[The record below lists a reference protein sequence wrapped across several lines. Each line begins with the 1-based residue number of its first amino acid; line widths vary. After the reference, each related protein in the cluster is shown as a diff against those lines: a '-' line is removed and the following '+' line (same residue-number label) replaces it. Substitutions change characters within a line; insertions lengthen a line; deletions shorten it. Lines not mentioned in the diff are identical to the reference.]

1 MPPGLPEFI
10 MGSYYYQRCCNL
22 LQMHRPTQRGSCWSQ
37 ELCQKNQLNSWQK
50 SRLMEPSSGLGTE
63 LVILI
68 RGISLW
74 LTRLIVIKWITAKLL
89 LLLRDQISNVDSPRR
104 TCPNSLLYWILITVM
119 PWECVFVKNRFF
131 HDFFPQIV
139 AFATAEF
146 LGLSTKSIM
155 PAQVPKTQ
163 ELGRFA
169 ASFRRL
175 RSKVFS
181 FKGASPPSPPPRALP
196 LDTAGGSTPRSP
208 L

>member
-1 MPPGLPEFI
+1 MLVPRAPSEKSIEQYRNHAWWSWL
-10 MGSYYYQRCCNL
+10 YY
-22 LQMHRPTQRGSCWSQ
+22 
-37 ELCQKNQLNSWQK
+37 
-50 SRLMEPSSGLGTE
+50 
-63 LVILI
+63 I

-74 LTRLIVIKWITAKLL
+74 LTRLIVIKWIPAKML
-89 LLLRDQISNVDSPRR
+89 LLLRDKISNVGSPRR
-104 TCPNSLLYWILITVM
+104 TCPNQFIILLNTYHSNAMGI
-119 PWECVFVKNRFF
+119 CVFVKNRFF
-131 HDFFPQIV
+131 SRFLSPNCHQIV
-139 AFATAEF
+139 AFFATAWC
-146 LGLSTKSIM
+146 LCLSTKCIM

>member
-1 MPPGLPEFI
+1 MVGVGPKRSVRKI
-10 MGSYYYQRCCNL
+10 
-22 LQMHRPTQRGSCWSQ
+22 
-37 ELCQKNQLNSWQK
+37 SWTVQK